1 MQILRNH
8 LTGDGQRIPAAV
20 AVALAN
26 PMEDFTEHMGQQ
38 GQCGFLTFL
47 VKEDIRILYRGLQF
61 GEPCLGQVVSLGKIR
76 HVLHPWGG
84 AGNGGDM
91 EDGCGVGGFLG
102 HCLGLIDVRSPRH
115 AV

>member
-8 LTGDGQRIPAAV
+8 LAGDGQRIPAAV

-26 PMEDFTEHMGQQ
+26 PMEDFTEDMGQQ

-47 VKEDIRILYRGLQF
+47 VKEDIRVLYRGLQF
-61 GEPCLGQVVSLGKIR
+61 GEPCLGQVVSLGKVR
-76 HVLHPWGG
+76 HFLHPWGG

-91 EDGCGVGGFLG
+91 EDGYGVGGFLG